1 MKRNYRSI
9 GFVGS
14 IMLAVTLA
22 LVLSGSL
29 RHAATSCPRYTIED
43 LGELGSSTGQPFSGP
58 VVMPNHFP
66 LPTANGLPKRDA
78 FTLQRT
84 WSDADTVRVISANKS
99 YGQAGWIHTQGMD
112 AWHAFLLHNGQLEDL
127 GTLGGNSSF
136 ACDLNAYGWVVGYSQ
151 TPDRSRHA
159 FLFQGSLMA
168 DLGTLGGVD
177 SRAYGVN
184 DQGQIVGDADTTQG
198 ASHAFLYEQGHLSDL
213 GTLGGLDSVA
223 YSLNNKG
230 QVVGFALTRRGDTH
244 AFLWQQGT
252 MYDLNRQIPADSGW
266 ELQEALKIDDAGR
279 IWGEGMLHDKLHR
292 FLLIPR

>member
-168 DLGTLGGVD
+168 DLGTLGGED

-184 DQGQIVGDADTTQG
+184 DQGQIVGYADTDRG
-198 ASHAFLYEQGHLSDL
+198 ERHAFLYDQGRLSDL

-223 YSLNNKG
+223 YSINNKG
-230 QVVGFALTRRGDTH
+230 QVVGSALPLH
-244 AFLWQQGT
+244 ADRHAVLWQQGA
-252 MYDLNRQIPADSGW
+252 MYDLNRQIPSDLGW
-266 ELQEALKIDDAGR
+266 ELVEVSRIDDQGR
-279 IWGEGMLHDKLHR
+279 IWGNGLLRGLWRR
-292 FLLIPR
+292 FVLTPR